1 MKKIKLS
8 DETKGQLAY
17 VLCFCIVELLII
29 GSFILVGIFGK

>member
-1 MKKIKLS
+1 MKKINLS

-17 VLCFCIVELLII
+17 GLCFCIVELLII